1 MPGQV
6 SAVPLQTPSSAQL
19 PAAPAQTVPN
29 GAGVQTSVVSL
40 HPATQPA
47 TGQRGVTWA
56 HAPAALHASVAEQN
70 RPSLHAVPAGLS
82 DHEVRLVV
90 GSHHR
95 HWSAGFVAP
104 AA

>member
-1 MPGQV
+1 MPGHV
-6 SAVPLQTPSSAQL
+6 SAVPLQTPSSAQP
-19 PAAPAQTVPN
+19 PAAPAQTVPA
-29 GAGVQTSVVSL
+29 GAGVQTSVTSL
-40 HPATQPA
+40 HPATQPE
-47 TGQRGVTWA
+47 TGQRRVTCVQ
-56 HAPAALHASVAEQN
+56 APAALHASVAEQKS
-70 RPSLHAVPAGLS
+70 PSLHGVPAGLS